1 MSDHQTAQPDVTAFP
16 GAVVQCLHPD
26 GSPAEVLLEDR
37 VELFTPAG
45 VLVPQYEPEDP
56 RRQRVQP
63 VELHPGGGL
72 KAVSLQERAVI
83 ETPVGPMAAE
93 RVTFHPGGQL
103 RRVFPLDGKIS
114 AYWSVEN
121 ETALAGPQRMATPIG
136 VVGARIISVH
146 FFPSGALRS
155 VTLWPG
161 ERVTITTPQ
170 GPASVS
176 VGFSFHESGALR
188 SFEPDAPFEAKT
200 PVGTV
205 LAFDTDPEGGMAA
218 DLNSLQFDE
227 AGNVTALTTAT
238 DKVVVTCKAVA
249 DAGPGGNGGAGS
261 GAERIGAAGNGLN
274 RTDVDAWPACCPDC
288 ARWVAAT
295 GRQVRQP
302 GRLALGPGFRESLCG
317 ATPTDLVPLR
327 MGFTAD
333 AVSLDGH
340 AFSRAGHGFSV
351 LRGLMPVART
361 TYSC

>member
-1 MSDHQTAQPDVTAFP
+1 MSDHRTAQPDVTAVP
-16 GAVVQCLHPD
+16 DAVVQCLHPD
-26 GSPAEVLLEDR
+26 GSPAEVLLVER
-37 VELFTPAG
+37 VELASPAG

-72 KAVSLQERAVI
+72 KAVSLQEKAVI

-121 ETALAGPQRMATPIG
+121 ETALAGPQRMETPIG
-136 VVGARIISVH
+136 VVSARIISVH

-161 ERVTITTPQ
+161 ERVTIATPQ

-188 SFEPDAPFEAKT
+188 SFEPDAPFEART

-249 DAGPGGNGGAGS
+249 DAGPGEDGGGGNGPNTSDPSMS
-261 GAERIGAAGNGLN
+261 GAA
-274 RTDVDAWPACCPDC
+274 AWPACCPDC
-288 ARWVAAT
+288 ARWAAAT

-317 ATPTDLVPLR
+317 TTPTDLVPLR

>member
-1 MSDHQTAQPDVTAFP
+1 MSDHQTAQPDVTAIP

-26 GSPAEVLLEDR
+26 GSPAEVLLEER
-37 VELFTPAG
+37 VELSTPAG

-72 KAVSLQERAVI
+72 KAVSLQEKEVI

-121 ETALAGPQRMATPIG
+121 ETALAGPQHMETPLG
-136 VVGARIISVH
+136 VVSARIISVH

-161 ERVTITTPQ
+161 ERATIATPQ

-200 PVGTV
+200 PIGTV

-249 DAGPGGNGGAGS
+249 EAGPDGTGGDGTGADG
-261 GAERIGAAGNGLN
+261 IGA
-274 RTDVDAWPACCPDC
+274 DAWPVCCPDC
-288 ARWVAAT
+288 ARWAAAT
-295 GRQVRQP
+295 GKQVRQP

-317 ATPTDLVPLR
+317 TTPTDLVPLR

-340 AFSRAGHGFSV
+340 VFSRAGHGFSV

>member
-1 MSDHQTAQPDVTAFP
+1 MSDHQTAQPDVTAFS

-26 GSPAEVLLEDR
+26 GSPAEVLLEER
-37 VELFTPAG
+37 IELPTPAG
-45 VLVPQYEPEDP
+45 VLVPQYESEDP

-72 KAVSLQERAVI
+72 KAVSLQEKAVI
-83 ETPVGPMAAE
+83 ETPSGAMAAE
-93 RVTFHPGGQL
+93 RVTFHPGGEL

-121 ETALAGPQRMATPIG
+121 ETALAGPQRMETPIG
-136 VVGARIISVH
+136 VVTARIISVH
-146 FFPSGALRS
+146 FFPSGVLRS

-161 ERVTITTPQ
+161 ERVTIATPQ
-170 GPASVS
+170 GPARVS

-205 LAFDTDPEGGMAA
+205 LAFETDPEGGMAA

-227 AGNVTALTTAT
+227 SGNVTALTTAT
-238 DKVVVTCKAVA
+238 DKVVVTCNAVA
-249 DAGPGGNGGAGS
+249 EAGP
-261 GAERIGAAGNGLN
+261 
-274 RTDVDAWPACCPDC
+274 DAWPACCPDC
-288 ARWVAAT
+288 ARWAAAT
-295 GRQVRQP
+295 GKSVRQP

-317 ATPTDLVPLR
+317 TTPTDLVPLR
-327 MGFTAD
+327 MGFTDD

-340 AFSRAGHGFSV
+340 VFSRAGHGFSV

>member
-1 MSDHQTAQPDVTAFP
+1 MSDHQTAQPDVTAVP

-26 GSPAEVLLEDR
+26 GSPAEVLLEER
-37 VELFTPAG
+37 VELSTPAG

-72 KAVSLQERAVI
+72 KAVSLQEKAVI

-121 ETALAGPQRMATPIG
+121 ETALAGPQHMETPLG
-136 VVGARIISVH
+136 VVSARIISVH

-161 ERVTITTPQ
+161 ERATIATPQ

-200 PVGTV
+200 PIGTV

-249 DAGPGGNGGAGS
+249 EAGADGTGGDGTGADG
-261 GAERIGAAGNGLN
+261 IGA
-274 RTDVDAWPACCPDC
+274 DAWPACCPDC
-288 ARWVAAT
+288 ARWAAAT
-295 GRQVRQP
+295 GKQVRQP

-317 ATPTDLVPLR
+317 TTPTDLVPLR

-340 AFSRAGHGFSV
+340 VFSRAGHGFSV

>member
-1 MSDHQTAQPDVTAFP
+1 MSDHQIAQPNVTAVP

-26 GSPAEVLLEDR
+26 GSPAEVLPTER
-37 VELFTPAG
+37 IELPTPAG

-72 KAVSLQERAVI
+72 KAVSLQEKAEI

-121 ETALAGPQRMATPIG
+121 ETALAGPQRMKTPIG
-136 VVGARIISVH
+136 VVTARIISVH

-161 ERVTITTPQ
+161 ERVTIATPQ

-200 PVGTV
+200 LVGTV

-249 DAGPGGNGGAGS
+249 AAVPDGNRADGNGPNEIGAGGAG
-261 GAERIGAAGNGLN
+261 G
-274 RTDVDAWPACCPDC
+274 DAWPACCPDC
-288 ARWVAAT
+288 ARWAAVT
-295 GRQVRQP
+295 GKPVRQP

-317 ATPTDLVPLR
+317 TTPTDLVPLR

-340 AFSRAGHGFSV
+340 VFSRVGHGFSV

>member
-26 GSPAEVLLEDR
+26 GSPAEVLPMER
-37 VELFTPAG
+37 IELPTPAG

-72 KAVSLQERAVI
+72 KAVSLQERAVV
-83 ETPVGPMAAE
+83 ETPVGPMTAE
-93 RVTFHPGGQL
+93 RVTFHPGGEL

-121 ETALAGPQRMATPIG
+121 ETALAGPQRMQTPIG
-136 VVGARIISVH
+136 VVSARIISVH

-161 ERVTITTPQ
+161 ERVTIVTPQ

-238 DKVVVTCKAVA
+238 DKVVVTCNAVA
-249 DAGPGGNGGAGS
+249 EAGP
-261 GAERIGAAGNGLN
+261 
-274 RTDVDAWPACCPDC
+274 DAWPACCPDC
-288 ARWVAAT
+288 ARWAAAT
-295 GRQVRQP
+295 GKSVRQP

-317 ATPTDLVPLR
+317 TTPTDLVPLR
-327 MGFTAD
+327 MGFTDD

-340 AFSRAGHGFSV
+340 VFSRAGHGFSV

>member
-1 MSDHQTAQPDVTAFP
+1 MSDHQTAQPDVTAFS

-26 GSPAEVLLEDR
+26 GSPAEVLLEQR
-37 VELFTPAG
+37 IELPTPAG

-72 KAVSLQERAVI
+72 KAVSLQEKAMI
-83 ETPVGPMAAE
+83 ETPSGAMAAE
-93 RVTFHPGGQL
+93 RVTFHPGGEL

-121 ETALAGPQRMATPIG
+121 ETALAGPQRMETPIG
-136 VVGARIISVH
+136 VVTARIISVH

-161 ERVTITTPQ
+161 ERVTIATPQ

-205 LAFDTDPEGGMAA
+205 LAFETDPEGGMAA

-227 AGNVTALTTAT
+227 GGNVTALTTAT
-238 DKVVVTCKAVA
+238 DKVVVTCNAVA
-249 DAGPGGNGGAGS
+249 EAGP
-261 GAERIGAAGNGLN
+261 
-274 RTDVDAWPACCPDC
+274 DAWPACCPDC
-288 ARWVAAT
+288 ARWAAAT
-295 GRQVRQP
+295 GKSVRQP

-317 ATPTDLVPLR
+317 TTPTDLVPLR
-327 MGFTAD
+327 MGFTDD

-340 AFSRAGHGFSV
+340 VFSRAGHGFSV

>member
-1 MSDHQTAQPDVTAFP
+1 MSDHQTAQPDVTAVP

-26 GSPAEVLLEDR
+26 GSPAEVLLEER
-37 VELFTPAG
+37 VELSTPAG

-72 KAVSLQERAVI
+72 KAVSLQEKAVI

-121 ETALAGPQRMATPIG
+121 ETALAGPQHMETPLG
-136 VVGARIISVH
+136 VVSARIISVH

-161 ERVTITTPQ
+161 ERATIATPQ

-200 PVGTV
+200 PIGTV

-249 DAGPGGNGGAGS
+249 EAGADRTGGDGTGADG
-261 GAERIGAAGNGLN
+261 IGA
-274 RTDVDAWPACCPDC
+274 DAWPACCPDC
-288 ARWVAAT
+288 ARWAAAT
-295 GRQVRQP
+295 GKQVRQP

-317 ATPTDLVPLR
+317 TTPTDLVPLR

-340 AFSRAGHGFSV
+340 VFSRAGHGFSV

>member
-1 MSDHQTAQPDVTAFP
+1 MSDHQTAQPDVTAFS

-26 GSPAEVLLEDR
+26 GSPAEVLLEER
-37 VELFTPAG
+37 IELPTPAG

-72 KAVSLQERAVI
+72 KAVSLQEKAVI
-83 ETPVGPMAAE
+83 ETPSGAMAAE
-93 RVTFHPGGQL
+93 RVTFHPGGEL

-121 ETALAGPQRMATPIG
+121 ETALAGPQRMETPIG
-136 VVGARIISVH
+136 VVTARIISVH

-161 ERVTITTPQ
+161 ERVTIATPQ
-170 GPASVS
+170 GPARVS

-205 LAFDTDPEGGMAA
+205 LAFETDPEGGMAA

-227 AGNVTALTTAT
+227 SGNVTALTTAT
-238 DKVVVTCKAVA
+238 DKVVVTCNAVA
-249 DAGPGGNGGAGS
+249 EAGP
-261 GAERIGAAGNGLN
+261 
-274 RTDVDAWPACCPDC
+274 DAWPACCPDC
-288 ARWVAAT
+288 ARWAAAT
-295 GRQVRQP
+295 GKSVRQP

-317 ATPTDLVPLR
+317 TTPTDLVPLR
-327 MGFTAD
+327 MGFTDD

-340 AFSRAGHGFSV
+340 VFSRAGHGFSV

>member
-1 MSDHQTAQPDVTAFP
+1 MSDHQTAQPDATAVP

-26 GSPAEVLLEDR
+26 GSPAEVLLEER
-37 VELFTPAG
+37 VELSTPAG

-72 KAVSLQERAVI
+72 KAVSLQEKAVI

-121 ETALAGPQRMATPIG
+121 ETALAGPQRMQTPIG
-136 VVGARIISVH
+136 VVSARIISVH

-161 ERVTITTPQ
+161 ERVTIATPQ
-170 GPASVS
+170 GLASVS

-200 PVGTV
+200 PVGTL

-238 DKVVVTCKAVA
+238 DKVVVTCNAVA
-249 DAGPGGNGGAGS
+249 DAGPDGNGAGGTGA
-261 GAERIGAAGNGLN
+261 
-274 RTDVDAWPACCPDC
+274 DVWPACCLDC
-288 ARWVAAT
+288 ARWAAAT
-295 GRQVRQP
+295 GKSVRQP

-317 ATPTDLVPLR
+317 TTPTDLVPLR
-327 MGFTAD
+327 VGFTAD

-340 AFSRAGHGFSV
+340 AFPRAGHGFSV

>member
-1 MSDHQTAQPDVTAFP
+1 MSDHRTAQSAVTAFP
-16 GAVVQCLHPD
+16 GAVVRCLHPD
-26 GSPAEVLLEDR
+26 GSPAEVLLEAR
-37 VELFTPAG
+37 IELSTPAG
-45 VLVPQYEPEDP
+45 VLVPQYVPEDP

-72 KAVSLQERAVI
+72 KAVSLQERVVI
-83 ETPVGPMAAE
+83 ETPAGPMAAE
-93 RVTFHPGGQL
+93 RVTFHPGGRL

-121 ETALAGPQRMATPIG
+121 ETALAVPQRMETPIG
-136 VVGARIISVH
+136 VVTARIISAH

-161 ERVTITTPQ
+161 ERVTIATPQ

-200 PVGTV
+200 PVGV
-205 LAFDTDPEGGMAA
+205 LLAFDTDPEGGMAA

-227 AGNVTALTTAT
+227 GGSVTALTTAT
-238 DKVVVTCKAVA
+238 DKVVVTCNAVA
-249 DAGPGGNGGAGS
+249 EAGP
-261 GAERIGAAGNGLN
+261 
-274 RTDVDAWPACCPDC
+274 DAWPACCPDC
-288 ARWVAAT
+288 ARWAAAT
-295 GRQVRQP
+295 GRQARQP
-302 GRLALGPGFRESLCG
+302 GRLALGPGFRDSLCG
-317 ATPTDLVPLR
+317 TTPTDLVPLR
-327 MGFTAD
+327 VGFTAD

-351 LRGLMPVART
+351 LRGLMPVARI

>member
-1 MSDHQTAQPDVTAFP
+1 MGDHQTAQPDVTAFP

-26 GSPAEVLLEDR
+26 GSPAEVLLEKR
-37 VELFTPAG
+37 IELPTPVG
-45 VLVPQYEPEDP
+45 VLVPQYQPEDP

-63 VELHPGGGL
+63 VELHPGGRL
-72 KAVSLQERAVI
+72 KALSLQEKAVI

-121 ETALAGPQRMATPIG
+121 ETALAGPQRMETPIG
-136 VVGARIISVH
+136 VVSARIISVH

-161 ERVTITTPQ
+161 ERVTIATPQ

-188 SFEPDAPFEAKT
+188 SFEPDAPFEAAT

-249 DAGPGGNGGAGS
+249 DAVPDGNGADGNGPNEIGAGGAGT
-261 GAERIGAAGNGLN
+261 N
-274 RTDVDAWPACCPDC
+274 AWPACCPDC
-288 ARWVAAT
+288 ARWAAVT
-295 GRQVRQP
+295 GKQVRQP

-317 ATPTDLVPLR
+317 TTPTDLVPLR
-327 MGFTAD
+327 MGFTDD

>member
-1 MSDHQTAQPDVTAFP
+1 MSDHQTAQPDVTAFS

-26 GSPAEVLLEDR
+26 GSPAEVLLEER
-37 VELFTPAG
+37 VELSTPAG

-72 KAVSLQERAVI
+72 KAVSLQEKAVI

-93 RVTFHPGGQL
+93 RVTFHPGGEL

-121 ETALAGPQRMATPIG
+121 ETALAGPQRMQTPIG
-136 VVGARIISVH
+136 VVSARIISVH

-161 ERVTITTPQ
+161 ERVTIATPQ

-249 DAGPGGNGGAGS
+249 DGEPGGNGADGAGPNKSGPNKS
-261 GAERIGAAGNGLN
+261 GA
-274 RTDVDAWPACCPDC
+274 DAWPACCPDC
-288 ARWVAAT
+288 ARWAAT
-295 GRQVRQP
+295 TGKSVRQP

-317 ATPTDLVPLR
+317 TTPTDLVPLR

-340 AFSRAGHGFSV
+340 VFSRVGHGFSV

-361 TYSC
+361 SYSC

>member
-1 MSDHQTAQPDVTAFP
+1 MSDHRTAQPDVTTVP

-26 GSPAEVLLEDR
+26 GSPAEVLLEER
-37 VELFTPAG
+37 VELATPAG

-72 KAVSLQERAVI
+72 KAVSLQEKAVI

-121 ETALAGPQRMATPIG
+121 ETSLAGPQRMETPVG
-136 VVGARIISVH
+136 VVSARIISAH

-161 ERVTITTPQ
+161 ERVTIATPQ

-188 SFEPDAPFEAKT
+188 SFEPDAPFEART

-238 DKVVVTCKAVA
+238 DKVVVTCKAA
-249 DAGPGGNGGAGS
+249 AEAGAGGLCPEGHRSGGAGADGT
-261 GAERIGAAGNGLN
+261 GA
-274 RTDVDAWPACCPDC
+274 DAWPACCPDC
-288 ARWVAAT
+288 ARWAAAT

-317 ATPTDLVPLR
+317 TTPTDLVPLR

-340 AFSRAGHGFSV
+340 AFSRAGHCFSV